1 MKKTILFVLL
11 GSITFFAKAQDETE
25 APKKG
30 FDPNRL
36 VFGGVVGASFGNFTF
51 VQISPQVGYM
61 FNQYLTAG
69 GGINFIYNSQKFRDF
84 QGNEIY
90 RFNSGFA
97 GLNVFA
103 RAFPVKFLMV
113 SAQPEINYSWGNVRY
128 NVGNQPDERLDGK
141 FVPALLLGGGIVIPS
156 GGRGGMMVSLQY
168 DVIQNERSPYGRSA
182 FVNIGFV
189 F

>member
-1 MKKTILFVLL
+1 MLFLIGCAMLL
-11 GSITFFAKAQDETE
+11 TTAGNAQDEMGE
-25 APKKG
+25 PKKG

-36 VFGGVVGASFGNFTF
+36 VFGGAVGASFGNFTF

-69 GGINFIYNSQKFRDF
+69 AGINFIYNSQRFRDF
-84 QGNEIY
+84 GGNEIY

-113 SAQPEINYSWGNVRY
+113 SAQPEINYSWGKIRY
-128 NVGNQPDERLDGK
+128 NVGNQPDEKLEGK
-141 FVPALLLGGGIVIPS
+141 FVPALLLGGGLVIPS
-156 GGRGGMMVSLQY
+156 GGRGGMMISLQY
-168 DVIQNERSPYGRSA
+168 DVIQNERSPYGRNP
-182 FVNIGFV
+182 FINIGFV